1 MAQRSLPTGEAAT
14 TASLDGR
21 EPADHHRDCWF
32 SDHLTVA
39 VIWMLGGHYR
49 YL

>member
-14 TASLDGR
+14 TASPDGR
-21 EPADHHRDCWF
+21 EPADPLWWL